1 MEETQP
7 DENNNDD
14 EVIMNTEEI
23 PEAPSPMNSIVY
35 FLTLTII
42 YLSAFIFTIMSATD
56 EESIET
62 SSNNNI
68 FTLIYVILIVSG
80 SYFLNIN
87 ISKALCPNNNI
98 QYYNIVFVTF
108 IPWLIVFGLIY
119 LLLGIFPGWIKPF
132 SNTIG
137 YQFVALLGLEN
148 KVKELLAQQER
159 DGDANTTDFKIAI
172 ENINNHTHLFI
183 NEINSDFPNFN
194 KFKKQ
199 LESSGILKVNNDNND
214 TEFIE
219 IFKLLKIK
227 DLIGKIIWY
236 ILAGTLIVSIS
247 YNYIINMSCETT
259 LEETNKIISNLYNS

>member
-148 KVKELLAQQER
+148 KVKELLAENPDQ
-159 DGDANTTDFKIAI
+159 GSTVAIAI
-172 ENINNHTHLFI
+172 KNITDHTHLFI
-183 NEINSDFPNFN
+183 NEINSDFPKFN
-194 KFKKQ
+194 GFKEE
-199 LESSGILKVNNDNND
+199 LGNSNILNTNATTNNE
-214 TEFIE
+214 TFIE

>member
-1 MEETQP
+1 MEDTQP

-119 LLLGIFPGWIKPF
+119 LLLGVFPGWIKPF

-148 KVKELLAQQER
+148 KVRELLN
-159 DGDANTTDFKIAI
+159 DKSKNDAESVAIAI

-183 NEINSDFPNFN
+183 NEIDTNSTNFK
-194 KFKKQ
+194 KFKTQ
-199 LESSGILKVNNDNND
+199 LTDSGIIKASLDNNNDS
-214 TEFIE
+214 EFIE

-227 DLIGKIIWY
+227 DLI
-236 ILAGTLIVSIS
+236 
-247 YNYIINMSCETT
+247 
-259 LEETNKIISNLYNS
+259 